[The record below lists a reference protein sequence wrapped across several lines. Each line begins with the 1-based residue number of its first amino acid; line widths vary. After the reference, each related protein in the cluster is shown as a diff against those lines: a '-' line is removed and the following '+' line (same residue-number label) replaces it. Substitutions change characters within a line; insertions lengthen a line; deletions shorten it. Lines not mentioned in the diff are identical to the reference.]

1 MNQRTLSVLV
11 LSLLAVGAGAEP
23 VMPGPGPAQETK
35 PQTAAAAAEIP
46 KPLVIPVAEKNRKN
60 PVASTPESIESG
72 RNLFSSQ
79 CGMCHGMKG
88 DGKGDLVERLKL
100 KMPDF
105 TDAAKQQRRTDGEL
119 FYILTQGHG
128 EMPGE
133 TRLEPREKWDMINY
147 IRALAG
153 SVRPGK

>member
-1 MNQRTLSVLV
+1 MNRRILLVLALSVL
-11 LSLLAVGAGAEP
+11 AAGPAAGSA
-23 VMPGPGPAQETK
+23 MLGPGPAQETK
-35 PQTAAAAAEIP
+35 PQTAPAAAETP
-46 KPLVIPVAEKNRKN
+46 KLLVIPVAEKNRKN
-60 PVASTPESIESG
+60 PVPSTPESIESG

-79 CGMCHGMKG
+79 CAMCHGIKG

-100 KMPDF
+100 KVPDF
-105 TDAAKQQRRTDGEL
+105 TDAEKQKRRTDGEL

-147 IRALAG
+147 IRSLA
-153 SVRPGK
+153 RPEKPGK

>member
-1 MNQRTLSVLV
+1 MKQRKLPVLV
-11 LSLLAVGAGAEP
+11 LSLLAAGVAAGP
-23 VMPGPGPAQETK
+23 AMPGPGPAQETK
-35 PQTAAAAAEIP
+35 PQTAPAAAEIP

-60 PVASTPESIESG
+60 PVPSTPESIDSG

-79 CGMCHGMKG
+79 CGMCHGIKG

-100 KMPDF
+100 KVPDF
-105 TDAAKQQRRTDGEL
+105 TDTEKQKRRTDGEL

-133 TRLEPREKWDMINY
+133 TRLEPNEKWDMINY
-147 IRALAG
+147 IRSLA
-153 SVRPGK
+153 RPEKPRK